1 MISVL
6 APAKINLF
14 LRVCGKDD
22 RGYHHLDSLIVFTEF
37 GDQLTLELASDDAL
51 SVKGEFSSVLG
62 DAALA
67 GPGFNR
73 QTPDNIGADNLVMR
87 ALDGYRQVGGV
98 IGGLSITLEK
108 NIPVGAGLGGGSA
121 DAAALLRAVN
131 ALSSAP
137 LEAATLFKLAASL
150 GADVPVCLA
159 GGCQRIAGIGD
170 VMTPFTMPQTGAI
183 LLANPRIQLSTRDV
197 FTHSGIRYSGVAGSL
212 DGLDAAGLV
221 ALGNDLTPAA
231 LVLVPQIRSCL
242 EIMEAASGVKCAAM
256 SGSGASCFALFEQ
269 ASDAKAAAA
278 QLETAGYWA
287 IASQIYQVD

>member
-37 GDQLTLELASDDAL
+37 GDRLTFEPAAYDAL
-51 SVKGEFSSVLG
+51 IVTGEFSR
-62 DAALA
+62 ALDNA
-67 GPGFNR
+67 EIATPRFNR
-73 QTPDNIGADNLVMR
+73 QTQDNLVMR
-87 ALDGYRQVGGV
+87 ALDGYRQAGGV
-98 IGGLSITLEK
+98 IDGLAITLEK

-121 DAAALLRAVN
+121 DAAALLRAIN
-131 ALSSAP
+131 ALSRAP
-137 LEAATLFKLAASL
+137 LDSSVLYDLAASL

-170 VMTPFTMPQTGAI
+170 SMTPFTMPQTGAI
-183 LLANPRIQLSTRDV
+183 LLANPQIPLSTKDV
-197 FTHSGIRYSGVAGSL
+197 FTHFGGHYSGFAGSL

-231 LVLVPQIRSCL
+231 LALVPQIRSCL

>member
-37 GDQLTLELASDDAL
+37 GDRLTFEPAADDAL
-51 SVKGEFSSVLG
+51 IVTGEFST
-62 DAALA
+62 ALDNA
-67 GPGFNR
+67 EIATPRFNR
-73 QTPDNIGADNLVMR
+73 QTQDNRGADNLVIR
-87 ALDGYRQVGGV
+87 ALDVYRQAGGV
-98 IGGLSITLEK
+98 IDGLAITLEK

-131 ALSSAP
+131 ALSPAP
-137 LEAATLFKLAASL
+137 LDSSVLYDLAASL
-150 GADVPVCLA
+150 GGDVPVCLA

-170 VMTPFTMPQTGAI
+170 SMTPFTMPQTGTI
-183 LLANPRIQLSTRDV
+183 LLANPRIPLSTKDV
-197 FTHSGIRYSGVAGSL
+197 FTHFGGHYSGFAGSL

-231 LVLVPQIRSCL
+231 LALVPQIRSCL

-278 QLETAGYWA
+278 QLKTAGYWA